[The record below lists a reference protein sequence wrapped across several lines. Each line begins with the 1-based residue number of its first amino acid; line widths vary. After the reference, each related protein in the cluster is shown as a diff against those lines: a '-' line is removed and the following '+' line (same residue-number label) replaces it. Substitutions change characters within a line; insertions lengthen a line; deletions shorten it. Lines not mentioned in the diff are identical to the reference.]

1 MDRWNVH
8 IIAIK
13 LSLILRTLQSS
24 GCYAAT
30 NNSDLGDG
38 TGEDE
43 GVCVCVNYI
52 TQLCRMLSELLQY
65 AERLDE

>member
-8 IIAIK
+8 IIASM
-13 LSLILRTLQSS
+13 LCTLQSS

-43 GVCVCVNYI
+43 GVCV
-52 TQLCRMLSELLQY
+52 
-65 AERLDE
+65 